1 MPPRHA
7 RQGVSHEHF
16 HEVPGR
22 LEQGSVQ
29 ATQNVLCLG
38 KRVQALGALA
48 RLARG
53 HGVFHGG
60 DKRVDGQHDKARHSA
75 VNLAQGE

>member
-1 MPPRHA
+1 M
-7 RQGVSHEHF
+7 SF
-16 HEVPGR
+16 Y
-22 LEQGSVQ
+22 
-29 ATQNVLCLG
+29 LG

-60 DKRVDGQHDKARHSA
+60 GKRVDGQHDKARHSA